1 MLLLRKLK
9 KCIWL
14 YSILGWLD
22 NDWPICRPQW
32 TLTFWVNETFLDNYQ
47 QNPMSNDLTKTKP
60 RLFYELNMYFQI
72 ASYQII
78 CSGLNLLRAWIGPSL
93 PSSICYFNLMMK
105 GILSHGFLFLMLGI
119 FVMKYLFICK
129 WKQLRAVDD
138 DFLARITVLCA
149 FLFGFVLQLVKI
161 IGPGRLPNNF
171 VSTVGWLDYNCP
183 ICRPQRKV

>member
-14 YSILGWLD
+14 YSILGLLD
-22 NDWPICRPQW
+22 NNWTICRPQW
-32 TLTFWVNETFLDNYQ
+32 TLTFWVNETFLNNYQ

-60 RLFYELNMYFQI
+60 RLFYKLNMYFQI

-105 GILSHGFLFLMLGI
+105 GILSHGFLFLMLGTYFRNEI
-119 FVMKYLFICK
+119 PFH
-129 WKQLRAVDD
+129 
-138 DFLARITVLCA
+138 
-149 FLFGFVLQLVKI
+149 LQMETI
-161 IGPGRLPNNF
+161 ESCRWWFSGQDYCFMRF
-171 VSTVGWLDYNCP
+171 SFWFCTTVGQNYWTWK
-183 ICRPQRKV
+183 IT